1 MPIVSMKEL
10 LESGVH
16 FGHRTQ
22 KWNPYMEEY
31 IFAARNDIHII
42 DLQQTVQA
50 LEEAYEVVRDTV
62 AGGGSILFVGTKRQ
76 AQDII
81 KKNAEKVGMPYV
93 IGRWLGGTLT
103 NWQTIRERIHEL
115 ERLEGMRDRGEFEIR
130 TKKEAL
136 GMTREIE
143 RLESR
148 LGGIREM
155 DGIPS
160 LLFAV
165 DVSREEIPVHEANLL
180 KIPVVAMVDTNCSPK
195 QIDYVIPANDDAIRG
210 IQLIVSII
218 AQAVSDGINMR
229 KDHEADLEAAD
240 AEAQMPE
247 QLRDELSDEDLL
259 GASTLAKIKDD
270 KAVEL
275 DQEKEVE
282 ESDDTPAEEN
292 EKEESGDTPA
302 EESEKEEPGDV
313 PAEENEKEESGDTPA
328 EESEKEEP
336 GDVPAEEN
344 EKEESGDTPAEE
356 SEKEEPGDAPAEESE
371 KEESGDAPAE
381 ENKEED
387 TEKA

>member
-1 MPIVSMKEL
+1 MTETEAKRKENIMSIVSMKDL

-22 KWNPYMEEY
+22 KWNPYMEPY

-50 LEEAYEVVRDTV
+50 LEEAYEVVKETV
-62 AGGGSILFVGTKRQ
+62 ASGGSVLFVGTKRQ
-76 AQDII
+76 AQEII
-81 KKNAEKVGMPYV
+81 KQNAEKVGMPYV

-115 ERLEGMRDRGEFEIR
+115 ERLEGMRDRGEFELW

-155 DGIPS
+155 DSIPN

-180 KIPVVAMVDTNCSPK
+180 KIPVVAMVDTNCNPK
-195 QIDYVIPANDDAIRG
+195 NIDYVIPANDDAIRG

-218 AQAVSDGINMR
+218 SQAVGEGLNMR
-229 KDHEADLEAAD
+229 KDYEAEMEAAA
-240 AEAQMPE
+240 AEAQLPQE
-247 QLRDELSDEDLL
+247 LRDDLSDEDLL
-259 GASTLAKIKDD
+259 GASTLAKMKEEEAASEALKEEIEV
-270 KAVEL
+270 AE
-275 DQEKEVE
+275 EVE
-282 ESDDTPAEEN
+282 E
-292 EKEESGDTPA
+292 EK
-302 EESEKEEPGDV
+302 
-313 PAEENEKEESGDTPA
+313 
-328 EESEKEEP
+328 
-336 GDVPAEEN
+336 
-344 EKEESGDTPAEE
+344 
-356 SEKEEPGDAPAEESE
+356 
-371 KEESGDAPAE
+371 
-381 ENKEED
+381 ED
-387 TEKA
+387 TEKAE

>member
-1 MPIVSMKEL
+1 MRAEEFASVPEGKTETEAKREEINMPIVSMKDL

-22 KWNPYMEEY
+22 KWNPYMEPY

-50 LEEAYEVVRDTV
+50 LEEAYEVVKGIV
-62 AGGGSILFVGTKRQ
+62 ASGGSVLFVGTKRQ

-115 ERLEGMRDRGEFEIR
+115 ERLEGMRDRGEFEIF

-155 DGIPS
+155 DGLPS

-180 KIPVVAMVDTNCSPK
+180 KIPVVAMVDTNCNPK
-195 QIDYVIPANDDAIRG
+195 NIDYVIPANDDAIRG
-210 IQLIVSII
+210 IQLIVSTI
-218 AQAVSDGINMR
+218 AQAVSEGINMR
-229 KDHEADLEAAD
+229 KDYEADLQAAD
-240 AEAQMPE
+240 AEAQLPE
-247 QLRDELSDEDLL
+247 ELRDELSDEDLL
-259 GASTLAKIKDD
+259 GESTLAKMKT
-270 KAVEL
+270 E
-275 DQEKEVE
+275 EKE
-282 ESDDTPAEEN
+282 AEAEVAQDEP
-292 EKEESGDTPA
+292 EKASA
-302 EESEKEEPGDV
+302 EESKEDS
-313 PAEENEKEESGDTPA
+313 K
-328 EESEKEEP
+328 
-336 GDVPAEEN
+336 
-344 EKEESGDTPAEE
+344 
-356 SEKEEPGDAPAEESE
+356 
-371 KEESGDAPAE
+371 
-381 ENKEED
+381 
-387 TEKA
+387 KA

>member
-1 MPIVSMKEL
+1 MKEL

-22 KWNPYMEEY
+22 KWNPYMEPY

-50 LEEAYEVVRDTV
+50 LEESYGVVRDTV
-62 AGGGSILFVGTKRQ
+62 ANGGSVLFVGTKRQ

-81 KKNAEKVGMPYV
+81 KTNAEKVGMPYV

-115 ERLEGMRDRGEFEIR
+115 ERLEGMRDRGEFEVF

-148 LGGIREM
+148 LGGIRDME
-155 DGIPS
+155 GLPN

-180 KIPVVAMVDTNCSPK
+180 KIPVVAMVDTNCNPK
-195 QIDYVIPANDDAIRG
+195 NIDFVIPANDDAIRG

-218 AQAVSDGINMR
+218 TQAVNEGINMR
-229 KDHEADLEAAD
+229 KDHEADMAAAE
-240 AEAQMPE
+240 AEAQLPE
-247 QLRDELSDEDLL
+247 ELRDQLSDEDLL
-259 GASTLAKIKDD
+259 GASTLAKMKQDEAEEAETVKEEEQEEPETD
-270 KAVEL
+270 EE
-275 DQEKEVE
+275 EKE
-282 ESDDTPAEEN
+282 DAE
-292 EKEESGDTPA
+292 A
-302 EESEKEEPGDV
+302 AESEQEPTEVDAEDDNEEQKADE
-313 PAEENEKEESGDTPA
+313 AE
-328 EESEKEEP
+328 
-336 GDVPAEEN
+336 
-344 EKEESGDTPAEE
+344 
-356 SEKEEPGDAPAEESE
+356 
-371 KEESGDAPAE
+371 
-381 ENKEED
+381 
-387 TEKA
+387 

>member
-1 MPIVSMKEL
+1 MPIVNMKDL

-22 KWNPYMEEY
+22 KWNPYMESY

-42 DLQQTVQA
+42 DLQQTAQA
-50 LEEAYEVVRDTV
+50 LEEAFAVVRETV
-62 AGGGSILFVGTKRQ
+62 ASGGSVLFVGTKRQ

-115 ERLEGMRDRGEFEIR
+115 ERLEGMRDRGEFELR

-155 DGIPS
+155 DGLPN

-180 KIPVVAMVDTNCSPK
+180 KIPVVAMVDTNCNPK
-195 QIDYVIPANDDAIRG
+195 NIDYVIPANDDAIRG

-218 AQAVSDGINMR
+218 AQAVSEGINMR
-229 KDHEADLEAAD
+229 KDYQADLEAAE
-240 AEAQMPE
+240 AEAQLPE
-247 QLRDELSDEDLL
+247 ELRDELSDEDLL
-259 GASTLAKIKDD
+259 GASTLAKMK
-270 KAVEL
+270 
-275 DQEKEVE
+275 QE
-282 ESDDTPAEEN
+282 T
-292 EKEESGDTPA
+292 GQ
-302 EESEKEEPGDV
+302 ESEKEIDSD
-313 PAEENEKEESGDTPA
+313 KSDDTSDEES
-328 EESEKEEP
+328 
-336 GDVPAEEN
+336 
-344 EKEESGDTPAEE
+344 
-356 SEKEEPGDAPAEESE
+356 
-371 KEESGDAPAE
+371 
-381 ENKEED
+381 
-387 TEKA
+387 KAATKKA

>member
-22 KWNPYMEEY
+22 KWNPYMGEY

-42 DLQQTVQA
+42 DLQQTVLA
-50 LEEAYEVVRDTV
+50 LEEAYEVIRDTV
-62 AGGGSILFVGTKRQ
+62 ASGGSILFVGTKRQ

-81 KKNAEKVGMPYV
+81 RKNAEQVGMPYV

-115 ERLEGMRDRGEFEIR
+115 ERLEGMRDRGEFELR

-155 DGIPS
+155 DGLPS

-195 QIDYVIPANDDAIRG
+195 NIDYVIPSNDDAIRG
-210 IQLIVSII
+210 IQLIVSTI
-218 AQAVSDGINMR
+218 AQAVSEGINMR
-229 KDHEADLEAAD
+229 KDYEADLEAAE
-240 AEAQMPE
+240 AEAQLPE
-247 QLRDELSDEDLL
+247 ELRDELSDEDLL
-259 GASTLAKIKDD
+259 GESTLAKIKEDEPE
-270 KAVEL
+270 V
-275 DQEKEVE
+275 VE
-282 ESDDTPAEEN
+282 EADAVSPP
-292 EKEESGDTPA
+292 S
-302 EESEKEEPGDV
+302 EESE
-313 PAEENEKEESGDTPA
+313 
-328 EESEKEEP
+328 
-336 GDVPAEEN
+336 
-344 EKEESGDTPAEE
+344 
-356 SEKEEPGDAPAEESE
+356 
-371 KEESGDAPAE
+371 
-381 ENKEED
+381 EED
-387 TEKA
+387 SKKA

>member
-1 MPIVSMKEL
+1 MPIVSMKDL

-50 LEEAYEVVRDTV
+50 LEEAYELIKETV
-62 AGGGSILFVGTKRQ
+62 ASGGSVLFVGTKRQ

-115 ERLEGMRDRGEFEIR
+115 ERLEAMRDRGEFEVFS
-130 TKKEAL
+130 KKEAL

-155 DGIPS
+155 DGLPS

-180 KIPVVAMVDTNCSPK
+180 KIPVVAMVDTNCNPK
-195 QIDYVIPANDDAIRG
+195 SIDYVIPANDDAIRG
-210 IQLIVSII
+210 IQLIVATI
-218 AQAVSDGINMR
+218 AQAVSEGINMR
-229 KDHEADLEAAD
+229 KDYEADLQAAD
-240 AEAQMPE
+240 AEAQLPE
-247 QLRDELSDEDLL
+247 ELRDELSDEDLL
-259 GASTLAKIKDD
+259 GKSTLAKMK
-270 KAVEL
+270 KE
-275 DQEKEVE
+275 EKEAEVE
-282 ESDDTPAEEN
+282 AAKKEAEE
-292 EKEESGDTPA
+292 
-302 EESEKEEPGDV
+302 
-313 PAEENEKEESGDTPA
+313 
-328 EESEKEEP
+328 
-336 GDVPAEEN
+336 
-344 EKEESGDTPAEE
+344 
-356 SEKEEPGDAPAEESE
+356 APAEDSKEDSE
-371 KEESGDAPAE
+371 KA
-381 ENKEED
+381 
-387 TEKA
+387 